1 MATVPFSKARER
13 MMADPEFRKEYDAL
27 EEEFAFIEA
36 ITDAEASQNASDDP
50 DNPPTDATFWGEA
63 ELVDPEPKKVP
74 VCIRVRPDILKF
86 FKQRGPGYRT
96 RINQVLEAY
105 VAYQEK
111 RAGR

>member
-1 MATVPFSKARER
+1 MARLKA
-13 MMADPEFRKEYDAL
+13 MA
-27 EEEFAFIEA
+27 
-36 ITDAEASQNASDDP
+36 DAEAFQNASDDP
-50 DNPPTDATFWGEA
+50 DNPPTDAAFWGEA

-86 FKQRGPGYRT
+86 FKQRGPGYQT

>member
-1 MATVPFSKARER
+1 MNKHDSSDLARLEAMA
-13 MMADPEFRKEYDAL
+13 
-27 EEEFAFIEA
+27 
-36 ITDAEASQNASDDP
+36 DAEAFQNALDDS
-50 DNPPTDATFWGEA
+50 DNPPTDATFWAEA

-86 FKQRGPGYRT
+86 FKQRGPGYQT

>member
-1 MATVPFSKARER
+1 MKHLQNEFSR
-13 MMADPEFRKEYDAL
+13 L
-27 EEEFAFIEA
+27 EAM
-36 ITDAEASQNASDDP
+36 TDAEASQNALDDP
-50 DNPPTDATFWGEA
+50 DSPPTDATFWAEA

-86 FKQRGPGYRT
+86 FKQRGPGYQT

>member
-1 MATVPFSKARER
+1 MSKHDSSDLAR
-13 MMADPEFRKEYDAL
+13 L
-27 EEEFAFIEA
+27 EAM
-36 ITDAEASQNASDDP
+36 TDAEAIQNALDDA
-50 DNPPTDATFWGEA
+50 DSPPTDAAFWADA

-86 FKQRGPGYRT
+86 FKQRGPGYQT

-105 VAYQEK
+105 VAHQEK

>member
-1 MATVPFSKARER
+1 MSKHDSSDLAR
-13 MMADPEFRKEYDAL
+13 L
-27 EEEFAFIEA
+27 EAM
-36 ITDAEASQNASDDP
+36 TDAEAIQNALDDA
-50 DNPPTDATFWGEA
+50 DSPPTDAAFWADA

-86 FKQRGPGYRT
+86 FKQRGPGYQT

-105 VAYQEK
+105 VAHQGR